1 MKKKFPGIT
10 EYISSKTGHSGKE
23 VMLIY
28 NKNLSVSPITTHLP
42 LRNIFKKI
50 TRKKIIKQVITINKF
65 YKKFL
70 NKVPSIAITGLNPH
84 CESFK
89 NKNEE
94 KEIIN
99 PAIKIL
105 SKKI

>member
-1 MKKKFPGIT
+1 MKENKGCALINGPISKKYFLREKFPGIT
-10 EYISSKTGHSGKE
+10 EYISSKTGNSGKE

-28 NKNLSVSPITTHLP
+28 NKNLSVSPITTHLQ

-70 NKVPSIAITGLNPH
+70 WM
-84 CESFK
+84 
-89 NKNEE
+89 
-94 KEIIN
+94 
-99 PAIKIL
+99 
-105 SKKI
+105 KKS